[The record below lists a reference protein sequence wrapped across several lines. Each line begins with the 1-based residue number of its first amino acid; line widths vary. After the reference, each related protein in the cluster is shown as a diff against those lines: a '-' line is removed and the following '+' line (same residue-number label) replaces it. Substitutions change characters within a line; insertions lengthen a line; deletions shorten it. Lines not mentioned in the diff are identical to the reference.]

1 MDECARLFYEITGR
15 PLVKKAVDYASTGEI
30 DEGLFEAVSRLF
42 YEDRV
47 AFCYLKKLFARAA
60 REGKGALIQSAAGYF
75 HYVDCEF
82 PEAARCF
89 QKAIRLN
96 PGDIESWFCLAFC
109 HRQSGDEAR
118 FNEIILHHR
127 RMIRGLLRGKNAKGA

>member
-15 PLVKKAVDYASTGEI
+15 PLVKRAVDYRSAGEI

-47 AFCYLKKLFARAA
+47 AFYYLKKLFARAS
-60 REGKGALIQSAAGYF
+60 REGNGALILSAAGYF

-89 QKAIRLN
+89 QEAIALN

-109 HRQSGDEAR
+109 YRQAGDEAR
-118 FNEIILHHR
+118 FNGIILNHT
-127 RMIRGLLRGKNAKGA
+127 RMIRELLRGKNAKGE